1 MVWQLSHQI
10 WCRTTLYGK
19 VTVRLCTGSGV
30 NEPCVIHHVYIGLL
44 VARVVV
50 LSGYLEDGL
59 GLVFGL
65 DFKDIQSVKIY

>member
-1 MVWQLSHQI
+1 
-10 WCRTTLYGK
+10 
-19 VTVRLCTGSGV
+19 V

-65 DFKDIQSVKIY
+65 DFKDIQSVRIY